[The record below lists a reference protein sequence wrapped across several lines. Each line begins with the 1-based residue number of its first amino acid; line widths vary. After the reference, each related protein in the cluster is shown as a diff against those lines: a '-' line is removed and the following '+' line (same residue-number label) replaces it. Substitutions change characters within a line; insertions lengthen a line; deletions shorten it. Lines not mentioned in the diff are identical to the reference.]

1 MSRGP
6 YPILLMLAMSLPGA
20 ARALGLGDIRVD
32 SALNEPLSAQIDI
45 VGATRDDLIALT
57 AKVPNRE
64 IFQRY
69 AAERPSFL
77 SSATFKI
84 GLDSHGRPVLNV
96 RSSEAFTDP
105 VINFLV
111 ELRWAHGELVRDYS
125 LLLDPAG
132 FSPADRATAAANAS
146 AAAKLSD
153 RASAPA
159 IAWPAAASPVTA
171 SDAAAL
177 ATPTSPAAEMPIGA
191 PPSIAPPFAAP
202 PAGASPETHADK
214 AQDTAPSARRAASH
228 YRVAAPDT
236 LRGIA
241 RRAGARSEAPA
252 QRLMIAIFRAN
263 PHAFDGNINRLHHG
277 ALLSIPSAA
286 EVAALDAAD
295 ARGEYRAQMTA
306 WRLEGRPA
314 SAHRVA
320 AAPVNAPVAGPAPAL
335 VTASASSA
343 HALSAALAL
352 VAAPASAANAAPTLQ
367 ANKDPNGA
375 AATAALTDRV
385 HSLEQALDGMHQ
397 QLDQL
402 ATRTAAAKAGL
413 AAQAAPAEPAPA
425 PSVPSPRVEIMRAP
439 AQPAPI
445 LAAMAPAQ
453 PASSKWTLAPMAA
466 ALVLLLAGFAYV
478 RRQILRGRSRLNEA
492 AVEDHADHLNAALDE
507 STAAA
512 PQAALRIAAV
522 AVSRPVSAETPKLV
536 APVTAAPAASEI
548 RDLAASDQ
556 TTQSLAIDA
565 EALERSYLDL
575 GVDSL
580 GIDSV
585 VDDTAAH
592 DMATLD
598 DTAQDTATLDKSMLE
613 TVVLDRAE
621 LDTAITQADPNVELA
636 DTKKLESVAVNST
649 VLDYNLLDLD
659 ATVQHVQMPSQLHD
673 HVVVTERRTNIVDV
687 LKAAIDRDPNRRDL
701 RMKLL
706 ETYYSSAATN
716 QRAFMDVVRKAACER
731 DFLSAD
737 DWQKVVMMGREI
749 AAGDPL
755 FADQS
760 KDDEL
765 ANCA

>member
-132 FSPADRATAAANAS
+132 FSPADRATAAANSS

-159 IAWPAAASPVTA
+159 IAPP
-171 SDAAAL
+171 AAAL
-177 ATPTSPAAEMPIGA
+177 ATPTPPVTDMPIAA
-191 PPSIAPPFAAP
+191 PPSIAPQPAAAP
-202 PAGASPETHADK
+202 ETRANK
-214 AQDTAPSARRAASH
+214 AQDTALSARRAASH
-228 YRVAAPDT
+228 HRVSAPDT
-236 LRGIA
+236 LRGVA
-241 RRAGARSEAPA
+241 RRAGARSEGPA

-263 PHAFDGNINRLHHG
+263 PHAFDGNINHLHHG
-277 ALLSIPSAA
+277 ALLSIPSAD
-286 EVAALDAAD
+286 EVEALDAAD
-295 ARGEYRAQMTA
+295 ARREYRAQMTA
-306 WRLEGRPA
+306 WRLDGRPA
-314 SAHRVA
+314 APRRVA
-320 AAPVNAPVAGPAPAL
+320 AAPVTAPAPSAAAAPVTAPAAVTVPTL
-335 VTASASSA
+335 V
-343 HALSAALAL
+343 
-352 VAAPASAANAAPTLQ
+352 AAPTLQ
-367 ANKDPNGA
+367 ANKEPD
-375 AATAALTDRV
+375 ATSDTALRGRV
-385 HSLEQALDGMHQ
+385 RSLEQALDDMHQ
-397 QLDQL
+397 QLEQL
-402 ATRTAAAKAGL
+402 NARAAAE
-413 AAQAAPAEPAPA
+413 QAAPAEPAPA

-512 PQAALRIAAV
+512 PQAPLRIAAV
-522 AVSRPVSAETPKLV
+522 AVSRPVSVETPKRV
-536 APVTAAPAASEI
+536 VPVTVVPAASEI
-548 RDLAASDQ
+548 LDLAGSDQ

-592 DMATLD
+592 EMATLD
-598 DTAQDTATLDKSMLE
+598 DAAQDTATLDKSMLE

-716 QRAFMDVVRKAACER
+716 QRAFMDIVRKAACER

-749 AAGDPL
+749 ASGDPL